1 MHFEIQPEPNRSL
14 ADQLFELGVEL
25 PCGGESACGG
35 CKIRVLSGHIPI
47 TATMRQAL
55 SEAELAQGWRLACC
69 AEARAGVV
77 VEADQ
82 WSLPV
87 LTDEQSTPLEP
98 REGVGAV
105 IDLGTTTLVAQM
117 VDLAT
122 GEVLA
127 VETALNP
134 QARHGADVMS
144 RIQYELR
151 HPGELTAMIR
161 RILGQMLARLAGGRA
176 LEEVLIAGN
185 TAMHH
190 LFCGLS
196 VKPLAA
202 VPFLSPE
209 LGERRFSAGEL
220 GWARARAGVEIRGAV
235 RFLPCLG
242 GFVGSDLLAGMVA
255 TRLGEQSATHALFDI
270 GTNGEIV
277 LGSRDGILCASTAA
291 GPAFEGGRISAGM
304 TARAGAIDAVRVR
317 DGAYECHVLGG
328 QAARGIC
335 GSGLVDA
342 AACALA
348 LGQILPSGRLAGG
361 AKTLRLTES
370 VALTQGD
377 IRELQLAKGA
387 MAAGL
392 KMLAGE
398 PPRSLWLAGAFGSY
412 IKEAAG
418 RAIGLLPQDVAI
430 QPVGNSALRGTRM
443 LLLTPAH
450 RDALLARL
458 CALTRHVELAADPA
472 FQDTFADS
480 MAFTPVSFRPPSLKH
495 APPAGLRR
503 AEV

>member
-1 MHFEIQPEPNRSL
+1 MTFDIHPEPNRSL
-14 ADQLFELGVEL
+14 ADRLFELGVEF
-25 PCGGESACGG
+25 PCGGESGCGG
-35 CKIRVLSGHIPI
+35 CKIRVLSGHVPV
-47 TATMRQAL
+47 TAAMRQSL
-55 SEAELAQGWRLACC
+55 SDAELAQGWRLACC
-69 AEARAGVV
+69 AEARESVV
-77 VEADQ
+77 VEVDQ

-98 REGVGAV
+98 RPGAGVA

-117 VDLAT
+117 VDLST

-144 RIQYELR
+144 RIQYDLR
-151 HPGELTAMIR
+151 RPGELTGMIR
-161 RILGQMLARLAGGRA
+161 QTLGQMLARLAGGRV

-185 TAMHH
+185 TTMHH
-190 LFCGLS
+190 LFCRLS
-196 VKPLAA
+196 VTPLAA

-220 GWARARAGVEIRGAV
+220 GWAVEIRESV
-235 RFLPCLG
+235 RFLPCMG

-255 TRLGEQSATHALFDI
+255 TRLHEQSATHALFDI

-277 LGSRDGILCASTAA
+277 LGSRHGILCASTAA

-304 TARAGAIDAVRVR
+304 TARAGAIDAVRVH

-342 AACALA
+342 AASALE

-361 AKTLRLTES
+361 AKALRLTES
-370 VALTQGD
+370 VSLTQGD

-392 KMLAGE
+392 KILAGA

-412 IKEAAG
+412 IKEAAA
-418 RAIGLLPQDVAI
+418 RAIGLLPQDVAVE
-430 QPVGNSALRGTRM
+430 PVGNSALRGARM
-443 LLLTPAH
+443 LLLSPTH

-480 MAFTPVSFRPPSLKH
+480 MAFTPVSFRRPGASI
-495 APPAGLRR
+495 
-503 AEV
+503 

>member
-1 MHFEIQPEPNRSL
+1 LRFEIYPGPERSV
-14 ADQLFELGVEL
+14 ADRLFALGVEF

-47 TATMRQAL
+47 TAAMRQAL

-69 AEARAGVV
+69 AESRESVV
-77 VEADQ
+77 VEVEQ

-87 LTDEQSTPLEP
+87 LMDEQSTPLEP
-98 REGVGAV
+98 RPGFGAA

-117 VDLAT
+117 VDLSTA
-122 GEVLA
+122 EVLA

-144 RIQYELR
+144 RIQYDLR

-161 RILGQMLARLAGGRA
+161 RTLGQMLARLARDRA

-196 VKPLAA
+196 VEPLAA
-202 VPFLSPE
+202 VPFLSAE
-209 LGERRFSAGEL
+209 LGERRFSAREI
-220 GWARARAGVEIRGAV
+220 GWARPRTAVEVRSGV

-255 TRLGEQSATHALFDI
+255 THLAEQSDSHALFDI

-277 LGSRDGILCASTAA
+277 LGSRRGILCASTAA
-291 GPAFEGGRISAGM
+291 GPAFEGGRISVGM
-304 TARAGAIDAVRVR
+304 TARAGAIDAVRVHH
-317 DGAYECHVLGG
+317 GAYECHVIGG

-342 AACALA
+342 AACALRLA
-348 LGQILPSGRLAGG
+348 QILPSGRLAGG
-361 AKTLRLTES
+361 AKTLSLTES
-370 VALTQGD
+370 VSLTQGD

-392 KMLAGE
+392 KILHRQSAGE
-398 PPRSLWLAGAFGSY
+398 PLRSLWLAGAFGNY
-412 IKEAAG
+412 IKEAAAS
-418 RAIGLLPQDVAI
+418 AIGLLPQDVAI
-430 QPVGNSALRGTRM
+430 QPVGNSALRGVRM
-443 LLLTPAH
+443 LLLTPTH
-450 RDALLARL
+450 RQALLARL

-472 FQDTFADS
+472 FQDTFAES
-480 MAFTPVSFRPPSLKH
+480 MAFMPYC
-495 APPAGLRR
+495 LRR
-503 AEV
+503 AGV

>member
-1 MHFEIQPEPNRSL
+1 MHFEIHPEPQRSL
-14 ADQLFELGVEL
+14 ADRLFELGVEF

-35 CKIRVLSGHIPI
+35 CKIRAISGHIPI

-55 SEAELAQGWRLACC
+55 SGAELAQGWRLACC
-69 AEARAGVV
+69 AEARESVV
-77 VEADQ
+77 VEVDQ
-82 WSLPV
+82 WSVPV
-87 LTDEQSTPLEP
+87 LTDEQTTPLEP
-98 REGVGAV
+98 RRGLGAA
-105 IDLGTTTLVAQM
+105 IDLGTTTLVAQI
-117 VDLAT
+117 VDLST

-144 RIQYELR
+144 RIQHDLR

-161 RILGQMLARLAGGRA
+161 QTLGQMLARLADDRA

-190 LFCGLS
+190 LFCGLN
-196 VKPLAA
+196 VEPLAA

-209 LGERRFSAGEL
+209 LGERRFSAREL
-220 GWARARAGVEIRGAV
+220 GWAVEVRSGV

-255 TRLGEQSATHALFDI
+255 TRLDEQSATHALFDI

-277 LGSRDGILCASTAA
+277 LGSRHGILCASTAA

-304 TARAGAIDAVRVR
+304 TARAGAIDAVRIH

-342 AACALA
+342 AACALG
-348 LGQILPSGRLAGG
+348 LGQILGSGRLAGG

-370 VALTQGD
+370 VALTQSD

-392 KMLAGE
+392 KILAGE
-398 PPRSLWLAGAFGSY
+398 PPGPFGW
-412 IKEAAG
+412 
-418 RAIGLLPQDVAI
+418 RALSAI
-430 QPVGNSALRGTRM
+430 TSSKP
-443 LLLTPAH
+443 
-450 RDALLARL
+450 
-458 CALTRHVELAADPA
+458 
-472 FQDTFADS
+472 
-480 MAFTPVSFRPPSLKH
+480 
-495 APPAGLRR
+495 PPAPSGCCPRMSPSSRLATARFG
-503 AEV
+503 ASACCS

>member
-1 MHFEIQPEPNRSL
+1 LHFEIHPEPNRSL
-14 ADQLFELGVEL
+14 ADRLFELGVEF
-25 PCGGESACGG
+25 PCGGETACGG

-47 TATMRQAL
+47 APTMRQAL

-69 AEARAGVV
+69 AEARESVV
-77 VEADQ
+77 VEVDQ

-87 LTDEQSTPLEP
+87 LTDERTTPLEP
-98 REGVGAV
+98 RQGFGAA
-105 IDLGTTTLVAQM
+105 IDLGTTTLVAQI
-117 VDLAT
+117 VDLST

-144 RIQYELR
+144 RIQYDLR
-151 HPGELTAMIR
+151 RPGELTAMIR
-161 RILGQMLARLAGGRA
+161 RTLGQMLARLAGGRA

-190 LFCGLS
+190 LFCGIS
-196 VKPLAA
+196 VEPLAA

-209 LGERRFSAGEL
+209 LAERRFSALEL
-220 GWARARAGVEIRGAV
+220 GWTRAPAAVEVRTAV

-277 LGSRDGILCASTAA
+277 LGSRHGILCASTAA
-291 GPAFEGGRISAGM
+291 GPAFEGGRIGAGM
-304 TARAGAIDAVRVR
+304 TARAGAIDAVRVH

-342 AACALA
+342 AACALR
-348 LGQILPSGRLAGG
+348 LGQILPSGRLVGG

-370 VALTQGD
+370 VSLTQGD

-392 KMLAGE
+392 KILHRQSAGA

-412 IKEAAG
+412 IKEAAA

-430 QPVGNSALRGTRM
+430 QPVGNSALRGARM
-443 LLLTPAH
+443 LLLTPTH

-458 CALTRHVELAADPA
+458 CALTSHVELAADPA
-472 FQDTFADS
+472 FQDTFAGS
-480 MAFTPVSFRPPSLKH
+480 MAFAPVSFRRPGASI
-495 APPAGLRR
+495 
-503 AEV
+503 

>member
-1 MHFEIQPEPNRSL
+1 MTIHPDPQRSL
-14 ADQLFELGVEL
+14 ADRLFELGVEF
-25 PCGGESACGG
+25 PCGGETACGG
-35 CKIRVLSGHIPI
+35 CKIRVISGHIPI
-47 TATMRQAL
+47 TPTMRQAL

-69 AEARAGVV
+69 AEARETVV
-77 VEADQ
+77 VEVDQ

-87 LTDEQSTPLEP
+87 LTDEQATPLEP
-98 REGVGAV
+98 RPGFGAV
-105 IDLGTTTLVAQM
+105 IDLGTTTLAAQL
-117 VDLAT
+117 VDLTT

-144 RIQYELR
+144 RIQYDLR
-151 HPGELTAMIR
+151 RPGELTAMIR
-161 RILGQMLARLAGGRA
+161 RTLGQMLARLAGGRV

-196 VKPLAA
+196 VEPLAA

-209 LGERRFSAGEL
+209 LGERRFGAREL
-220 GWARARAGVEIRGAV
+220 GWGAPV

-242 GFVGSDLLAGMVA
+242 GFVGSDLLAGIVA
-255 TRLGEQSATHALFDI
+255 THLGEQSAAHALFDI

-277 LGSRDGILCASTAA
+277 LGSRHGILCASTAA
-291 GPAFEGGRISAGM
+291 GPAFEGGRISVGM

-317 DGAYECHVLGG
+317 DGAYECHVIGG
-328 QAARGIC
+328 QAAHGIC

-342 AACALA
+342 AACALE
-348 LGQILPSGRLAGG
+348 LGQILPSGRLASGL
-361 AKTLRLTES
+361 KTLRLTDS
-370 VALTQGD
+370 VSLRQSD

-392 KMLAGE
+392 KILAAT
-398 PPRSLWLAGAFGSY
+398 PPRSIWLAGAFGSY
-412 IKEAAG
+412 IKEAAA

-430 QPVGNSALRGTRM
+430 QPAGNSALRGTRM
-443 LLLTPAH
+443 LLLTPTH
-450 RDALLARL
+450 GDALLARL

-480 MAFTPVSFRPPSLKH
+480 MAFAPVSFRLPGASM
-495 APPAGLRR
+495 
-503 AEV
+503 

>member
-1 MHFEIQPEPNRSL
+1 MHFEIHPKPNRSL
-14 ADQLFELGVEL
+14 ADRLFELGVEF

-35 CKIRVLSGHIPI
+35 CKIRVLSGHIPV

-55 SEAELAQGWRLACC
+55 SEAEIAQGWRLACC
-69 AEARAGVV
+69 AEARESVV
-77 VEADQ
+77 VEVDQ

-87 LTDEQSTPLEP
+87 LTDEQATPLEP
-98 REGVGAV
+98 RDGFGAA

-117 VDLAT
+117 VDLST
-122 GEVLA
+122 GDVLA

-144 RIQYELR
+144 RIQYDLR
-151 HPGELTAMIR
+151 RPGELTSTIR
-161 RILGQMLARLAGGRA
+161 QTLGQMLARLAGGRA

-209 LGERRFSAGEL
+209 LAERRFTAQDLAWG
-220 GWARARAGVEIRGAV
+220 GACFSLPSV
-235 RFLPCLG
+235 RFLPCLS
-242 GFVGSDLLAGMVA
+242 GFVGSDLLAGIVA
-255 TRLGEQSATHALFDI
+255 TRLHEQSVTHALFDI

-277 LGSRDGILCASTAA
+277 LGSRHGILCASTAA

-304 TARAGAIDAVRVR
+304 TARAGAIDAVRVH

-342 AACALA
+342 AACALE
-348 LGQILPSGRLAGG
+348 LGQILPNGRLAGG

-370 VALTQGD
+370 VSLTQGD

-392 KMLAGE
+392 KILHRQHAGA
-398 PPRSLWLAGAFGSY
+398 PPRSLWLAGAFGNY
-412 IKEAAG
+412 IKEAAA

-430 QPVGNSALRGTRM
+430 QPVGNSALRGARM
-443 LLLTPAH
+443 LLLTPTH

-480 MAFTPVSFRPPSLKH
+480 MAFTPVSFQRPGASI
-495 APPAGLRR
+495 
-503 AEV
+503 

>member
-1 MHFEIQPEPNRSL
+1 MTFDIHPEPQRSL
-14 ADQLFELGVEL
+14 ADRLFELGVEF

-69 AEARAGVV
+69 AETRESVV
-77 VEADQ
+77 VEVDQ

-87 LTDEQSTPLEP
+87 LTDERTTPLEP
-98 REGVGAV
+98 RDGFGAA

-117 VDLAT
+117 VDLST

-144 RIQYELR
+144 RIQYDLR
-151 HPGELTAMIR
+151 RPGELTAIIR
-161 RILGQMLARLAGGRA
+161 QTLGQMLARLATGRA

-196 VKPLAA
+196 V
-202 VPFLSPE
+202 
-209 LGERRFSAGEL
+209 REL
-220 GWARARAGVEIRGAV
+220 GWGAQV

-242 GFVGSDLLAGMVA
+242 GFVGSDLLAGIVA
-255 TRLGEQSATHALFDI
+255 TRLHEQSAPHALFDI

-304 TARAGAIDAVRVR
+304 TARAGAIDAVRVH
-317 DGAYECHVLGG
+317 DGGYECHVLGG

-335 GSGLVDA
+335 GSVLVAA
-342 AACALA
+342 AACALE

-370 VALTQGD
+370 VWLTQSD

-392 KMLAGE
+392 QILAGA

-412 IKEAAG
+412 IKEAAA

-430 QPVGNSALRGTRM
+430 QPVGNSALRGARM
-443 LLLTPAH
+443 LLLTPTH
-450 RDALLARL
+450 REALLARL

-472 FQDTFADS
+472 FQDTFVGS
-480 MAFTPVSFRPPSLKH
+480 MAFMPYRL
-495 APPAGLRR
+495 G
-503 AEV
+503 

>member
-1 MHFEIQPEPNRSL
+1 
-14 ADQLFELGVEL
+14 
-25 PCGGESACGG
+25 
-35 CKIRVLSGHIPI
+35 
-47 TATMRQAL
+47 
-55 SEAELAQGWRLACC
+55 
-69 AEARAGVV
+69 
-77 VEADQ
+77 
-82 WSLPV
+82 
-87 LTDEQSTPLEP
+87 
-98 REGVGAV
+98 
-105 IDLGTTTLVAQM
+105 
-117 VDLAT
+117 
-122 GEVLA
+122 VLA

-144 RIQYELR
+144 RIQYDLR

-161 RILGQMLARLAGGRA
+161 QTLGQMLARLAGGRT

-209 LGERRFSAGEL
+209 LGERCFGAREL
-220 GWARARAGVEIRGAV
+220 GWGAQV

-255 TRLGEQSATHALFDI
+255 THLHEQSATHALFDI

-277 LGSRDGILCASTAA
+277 LGSRHGIRCASTAA
-291 GPAFEGGRISAGM
+291 GPAFEGGRISVGM

-317 DGAYECHVLGG
+317 DGAYECHVIGG

-342 AACALA
+342 AAYALE

-361 AKTLRLTES
+361 AKILRLTES

-392 KMLAGE
+392 KILAGA
-398 PPRSLWLAGAFGSY
+398 PPRSIWLAGAFGSY
-412 IKEAAG
+412 IKEAAA

-443 LLLTPAH
+443 LLLAPTY

-458 CALTRHVELAADPA
+458 CALTRHVELAANPA
-472 FQDTFADS
+472 FQDTFADC
-480 MAFTPVSFRPPSLKH
+480 MAFMPVSFRRPGASI
-495 APPAGLRR
+495 
-503 AEV
+503 

>member
-1 MHFEIQPEPNRSL
+1 MTFDIHPEPNRSL
-14 ADQLFELGVEL
+14 ADRLFELGVEF
-25 PCGGESACGG
+25 PCGGETACGG
-35 CKIRVLSGHIPI
+35 CKIRVLSGHVPI
-47 TATMRQAL
+47 TAIMRQAL

-69 AEARAGVV
+69 AEARASVV
-77 VEADQ
+77 VEVDQ

-87 LTDEQSTPLEP
+87 LTDEQTTPLEP
-98 REGVGAV
+98 REGFGAA
-105 IDLGTTTLVAQM
+105 IDLGTTTLVAQL
-117 VDLAT
+117 VDLAM

-127 VETALNP
+127 VETGLNP

-144 RIQYELR
+144 RIQYDLR
-151 HPGELTAMIR
+151 RPGELTSMIR
-161 RILGQMLARLAGGRA
+161 QTLGQMLARLAGGRA
-176 LEEVLIAGN
+176 LEEVLIVGN

-196 VKPLAA
+196 VEPLAA

-209 LGERRFSAGEL
+209 LGERRFTAREL
-220 GWARARAGVEIRGAV
+220 GWAAQV

-255 TRLGEQSATHALFDI
+255 TRLGEQSAPHALFDI

-317 DGAYECHVLGG
+317 DGGYECHVLGG
-328 QAARGIC
+328 HAARGIC

-361 AKTLRLTES
+361 AKTLTLTGAVS
-370 VALTQGD
+370 LTQSD

-392 KMLAGE
+392 KILAVE
-398 PPRSLWLAGAFGSY
+398 PPRALWLAGAFGSY
-412 IKEAAG
+412 IKEAAA
-418 RAIGLLPQDVAI
+418 RAIGLLPEDVAI
-430 QPVGNSALRGTRM
+430 QPVGNSALRGARM
-443 LLLTPAH
+443 LLLTPTH
-450 RDALLARL
+450 REALLARL

-472 FQDTFADS
+472 FQDTFAAS
-480 MAFTPVSFRPPSLKH
+480 MAFAPVSFRPPGASI
-495 APPAGLRR
+495 
-503 AEV
+503 

>member
-1 MHFEIQPEPNRSL
+1 MTFDIHPEPNRSL
-14 ADQLFELGVEL
+14 ADRLFELGVEF
-25 PCGGESACGG
+25 PCGGETACGG

-47 TATMRQAL
+47 TAPMRQAL

-69 AEARAGVV
+69 AEARESVV
-77 VEADQ
+77 VEVDQ

-87 LTDEQSTPLEP
+87 LTDEQATPLEP
-98 REGVGAV
+98 RPGFGAA
-105 IDLGTTTLVAQM
+105 IDLGTTTLAAQL
-117 VDLAT
+117 VDLST

-144 RIQYELR
+144 RIQYDLR
-151 HPGELTAMIR
+151 RPGELTAMIR
-161 RILGQMLARLAGGRA
+161 QTLGQMLARLAGGRA
-176 LEEVLIAGN
+176 LEEVLIVGN

-196 VKPLAA
+196 VEPLAA

-209 LGERRFSAGEL
+209 LGERRFGAREL
-220 GWARARAGVEIRGAV
+220 GWGAQV

-242 GFVGSDLLAGMVA
+242 GFVGSDLLAGIVA
-255 TRLGEQSATHALFDI
+255 THLGEQSAAHALFDI

-277 LGSRDGILCASTAA
+277 LGSRHGILCASTAA

-342 AACALA
+342 AACALE

-361 AKTLRLTES
+361 AKTLRLTDS
-370 VALTQGD
+370 VSLTQSD

-392 KMLAGE
+392 KILAVT
-398 PPRSLWLAGAFGSY
+398 PPRSIWLAGAFGSY
-412 IKEAAG
+412 IKEAAA

-430 QPVGNSALRGTRM
+430 QPVGNSALRGARM
-443 LLLTPAH
+443 LLLTPTH

-458 CALTRHVELAADPA
+458 CDLTAHVELAADPA

-480 MAFTPVSFRPPSLKH
+480 MAFAPVSFGLPGASL
-495 APPAGLRR
+495 
-503 AEV
+503 

>member
-1 MHFEIQPEPNRSL
+1 MKRMPSHPHFEIYPEPHHSL
-14 ADQLFELGVEL
+14 ADRLFELGVEF
-25 PCGGESACGG
+25 PCGGETACGG
-35 CKIRVLSGHIPI
+35 CKIRVLSGHVPI

-69 AEARAGVV
+69 AEAREAVV
-77 VEADQ
+77 VEVDQ

-98 REGVGAV
+98 RPGFGAV
-105 IDLGTTTLVAQM
+105 IDLGTTTLAAQV

-144 RIQYELR
+144 RIQHELR
-151 HPGELTAMIR
+151 HPGQLTAIIR
-161 RILGQMLARLAGGRA
+161 RTLGPMLARLAGSRA

-196 VKPLAA
+196 VTPLAA

-209 LGERRFSAGEL
+209 LAERHFRAREL
-220 GWARARAGVEIRGAV
+220 GWAAEIRSTV
-235 RFLPCLG
+235 QFLPCLG
-242 GFVGSDLLAGMVA
+242 GFVGSDLLAGIVA
-255 TRLGEQSATHALFDI
+255 TRLHEQSATHALFDI

-277 LGSRDGILCASTAA
+277 LGSRNGIVCASTAA

-304 TARAGAIDAVRVR
+304 TARAGAIDAVRVH

-342 AACALA
+342 AACALE
-348 LGQILPSGRLAGG
+348 LGQILPSGRLANGV
-361 AKTLRLTES
+361 KTLCLTENVS
-370 VALTQGD
+370 LTQGD

-392 KMLAGE
+392 KLLTVT
-398 PPRSLWLAGAFGSY
+398 PPIAIWLAGAFGSY
-412 IKEAAG
+412 IKEAAA
-418 RAIGLLPQDVAI
+418 RAIGLLPQDVPI
-430 QPVGNSALRGTRM
+430 QPVGNSALRGARM
-443 LLLTPAH
+443 LLLTPTH

-480 MAFTPVSFRPPSLKH
+480 MAFTPVSFRWPGAST
-495 APPAGLRR
+495 
-503 AEV
+503 

>member
-1 MHFEIQPEPNRSL
+1 LHFDIHPDPHRSL
-14 ADQLFELGVEL
+14 ADQLFELGVEF
-25 PCGGESACGG
+25 PCGGETACSG
-35 CKIRVLSGHIPI
+35 CKIRVLSGHVPI
-47 TATMRQAL
+47 TATMRQSL
-55 SEAELAQGWRLACC
+55 SEAELAKGWRLACC
-69 AEARAGVV
+69 AEAGESVV
-77 VEADQ
+77 VEVDQ
-82 WSLPV
+82 WSPPV
-87 LTDEQSTPLEP
+87 LTDEQATPLEP
-98 REGVGAV
+98 RPGFGAA
-105 IDLGTTTLVAQM
+105 IDLGTTTLAAQL

-144 RIQYELR
+144 RIQHELR
-151 HPGELTAMIR
+151 RPGELTVIIR
-161 RILGQMLARLAGGRA
+161 RTLGQMLARLAGGRA

-190 LFCGLS
+190 LFCGFS
-196 VKPLAA
+196 VEPLAS
-202 VPFLSPE
+202 VPFLSPN
-209 LGERRFSAGEL
+209 LSGRRFSAREL
-220 GWARARAGVEIRGAV
+220 GWGAQV
-235 RFLPCLG
+235 VFLPCLG
-242 GFVGSDLLAGMVA
+242 GFVGSDLLAGIVA
-255 TRLGEQSATHALFDI
+255 TRLHEQSATHALFDI

-277 LGSRDGILCASTAA
+277 LGSRHGILCASTAA
-291 GPAFEGGRISAGM
+291 GPAFEGGRISVGM

-328 QAARGIC
+328 KVARGIC

-342 AACALA
+342 AACALE

-361 AKTLRLTES
+361 VKALRLTES
-370 VALTQGD
+370 VSLTQSD

-392 KMLAGE
+392 KLLAVT
-398 PPRSLWLAGAFGSY
+398 PPRSIWLAGAFGSY
-412 IKEAAG
+412 IKEAVA
-418 RAIGLLPQDVAI
+418 RAIGLLPQDVTI

-443 LLLTPAH
+443 LLLTPTH

-480 MAFTPVSFRPPSLKH
+480 MAFTPVSFRPSG
-495 APPAGLRR
+495 ASI
-503 AEV
+503 

>member
-1 MHFEIQPEPNRSL
+1 MPSHPHFEIHPEPERSL
-14 ADQLFELGVEL
+14 ADRLFELGVEF

-35 CKIRVLSGHIPI
+35 CKIRVVSGHIPI

-69 AEARAGVV
+69 AETCENVV
-77 VEADQ
+77 VEVDQ

-87 LTDEQSTPLEP
+87 LTDERTTPLEP
-98 REGVGAV
+98 RDGFGAA
-105 IDLGTTTLVAQM
+105 IDLGTTTLVAQI
-117 VDLAT
+117 VDLST

-144 RIQYELR
+144 RIQYDLR
-151 HPGELTAMIR
+151 RPGELTAMIR
-161 RILGQMLARLAGGRA
+161 RTLGQMLARLAGDRA

-196 VKPLAA
+196 VEPLAA

-209 LGERRFSAGEL
+209 LAERRFSAGEL
-220 GWARARAGVEIRGAV
+220 GWAAAVRDGV

-277 LGSRDGILCASTAA
+277 LGSRDGIRCASTAA

-317 DGAYECHVLGG
+317 DGGYECHVLGG

-342 AACALA
+342 AACALE

-361 AKTLRLTES
+361 ATTLRLTES
-370 VALTQGD
+370 VSLTQSD

-392 KMLAGE
+392 QILAGA

-412 IKEAAG
+412 IKEASA

-430 QPVGNSALRGTRM
+430 QPVGNSALRGARM
-443 LLLTPAH
+443 LLLTPTH
-450 RDALLARL
+450 REALLARL
-458 CALTRHVELAADPA
+458 CSLTRHVELAADPA
-472 FQDTFADS
+472 FQDTFVGS
-480 MAFTPVSFRPPSLKH
+480 MAFMPYRL
-495 APPAGLRR
+495 G
-503 AEV
+503 

>member
-1 MHFEIQPEPNRSL
+1 MTFEIHPEPNRSL
-14 ADQLFELGVEL
+14 ADRLFELGVEF

-35 CKIRVLSGHIPI
+35 CKIRVLSGHVPI
-47 TATMRQAL
+47 TAPMRQAL
-55 SEAELAQGWRLACC
+55 SEAELAEGWRLACC
-69 AEARAGVV
+69 SEARESVV
-77 VEADQ
+77 VEVDQ

-98 REGVGAV
+98 REGFGAA
-105 IDLGTTTLVAQM
+105 IDLGTTTLAAQL

-144 RIQYELR
+144 RIQYDLR
-151 HPGELTAMIR
+151 RPGELTAMIR
-161 RILGQMLARLAGGRA
+161 QTLGQMLARLAAGRT

-185 TAMHH
+185 TVMHH

-209 LGERRFSAGEL
+209 LGERRFSAREL
-220 GWARARAGVEIRGAV
+220 GWGTQV

-242 GFVGSDLLAGMVA
+242 GFVGSDLLAGIVA

-304 TARAGAIDAVRVR
+304 TARAGAIDAVRIH

-328 QAARGIC
+328 KVARGIC

-342 AACALA
+342 AACALE
-348 LGQILPSGRLAGG
+348 LGQVLPSGRLTGG
-361 AKTLRLTES
+361 VKTLRLTENVS
-370 VALTQGD
+370 LTQSD

-392 KMLAGE
+392 KILAGA
-398 PPRSLWLAGAFGSY
+398 PPRSIWLAGAFGSY
-412 IKEAAG
+412 IKEAAA
-418 RAIGLLPQDVAI
+418 RAIGLLPQDAAI
-430 QPVGNSALRGTRM
+430 QPVGNSALRGARM
-443 LLLTPAH
+443 LLLTPTH
-450 RDALLARL
+450 RDALLVRL

-472 FQDTFADS
+472 FQDTFADC
-480 MAFTPVSFRPPSLKH
+480 MAFMPVSFRLPGAST
-495 APPAGLRR
+495 
-503 AEV
+503 

>member
-1 MHFEIQPEPNRSL
+1 LHFEIHPEPERSL
-14 ADQLFELGVEL
+14 ADRLFELGVEF

-35 CKIRVLSGHIPI
+35 CKIRVLSGHVPV

-69 AEARAGVV
+69 AETREGVV
-77 VEADQ
+77 VEVEQ

-87 LTDEQSTPLEP
+87 LTDERKTPLEP
-98 REGVGAV
+98 RQGFGAA

-144 RIQYELR
+144 RIQYDLR

-161 RILGQMLARLAGGRA
+161 RTLGQMLARLAGERV

-196 VKPLAA
+196 VEPLAA
-202 VPFLSPE
+202 VPFLSAE
-209 LGERRFSAGEL
+209 LGERRFSARDL
-220 GWARARAGVEIRGAV
+220 GWTRARAAVEIRNSV

-242 GFVGSDLLAGMVA
+242 GFVGGDLLAGMVA
-255 TRLGEQSATHALFDI
+255 TRFDQQSATHALFDI

-277 LGSRDGILCASTAA
+277 LGNRHGILCASTAA

-304 TARAGAIDAVRVR
+304 TARAGAIDAVRVH

-342 AACALA
+342 AACALE
-348 LGQILPSGRLAGG
+348 LGQILSSGRLANGL
-361 AKTLRLTES
+361 KTLRLTES
-370 VALTQGD
+370 VSLTQGD

-392 KMLAGE
+392 KILHRQSAGALT
-398 PPRSLWLAGAFGSY
+398 PSLWLAGAFGNY
-412 IKEAAG
+412 IKPAAAS
-418 RAIGLLPQDVAI
+418 AIGLLPQDVAI
-430 QPVGNSALRGTRM
+430 QPVGNSALRGARM
-443 LLLTPAH
+443 LLLTPTH
-450 RDALLARL
+450 RQAVLARL

-472 FQDTFADS
+472 FQDTFAES
-480 MAFTPVSFRPPSLKH
+480 MAFMPYC
-495 APPAGLRR
+495 LRR
-503 AEV
+503 AGV

>member
-1 MHFEIQPEPNRSL
+1 MTFEIHPEPHRSL
-14 ADQLFELGVEL
+14 ADRLFELGVEF
-25 PCGGESACGG
+25 PCGGETACGG
-35 CKIRVLSGHIPI
+35 CKIRVISGHIPI
-47 TATMRQAL
+47 TATMRQSL
-55 SEAELAQGWRLACC
+55 SDAELAQGWRLACC
-69 AEARAGVV
+69 AEARESVV
-77 VEADQ
+77 VEVDQ

-87 LTDEQSTPLEP
+87 LTDERATPLEP
-98 REGVGAV
+98 RDGFGAA
-105 IDLGTTTLVAQM
+105 IDLGTTTLVAQL
-117 VDLAT
+117 VDLST

-144 RIQYELR
+144 RIQYDLH
-151 HPGELTAMIR
+151 HPGELTAIIR
-161 RILGQMLARLAGGRA
+161 RTLGQMLARLAAGRA

-185 TAMHH
+185 TTMHH

-196 VKPLAA
+196 VKPLAS
-202 VPFLSPE
+202 VPFLSPA
-209 LGERRFSAGEL
+209 LAKRRFTAREL
-220 GWARARAGVEIRGAV
+220 GWGTQV

-242 GFVGSDLLAGMVA
+242 GFVGSDLLAGIVA
-255 TRLGEQSATHALFDI
+255 TRLDEQSATHALFDI

-277 LGSRDGILCASTAA
+277 LGSRDGIVCASTAA
-291 GPAFEGGRISAGM
+291 GPAFEGGRVSAGM

-328 QAARGIC
+328 KVARGIC

-348 LGQILPSGRLAGG
+348 LGQVVPSGRLANGV
-361 AKTLRLTES
+361 KTLRLTES
-370 VALTQGD
+370 VSLTQSD

-392 KMLAGE
+392 KMLAVT
-398 PPRSLWLAGAFGSY
+398 PPRSIWLAGAFGSY
-412 IKEAAG
+412 IKEASA

-443 LLLTPAH
+443 LLLTPTH

-472 FQDTFADS
+472 FQDIFADS
-480 MAFTPVSFRPPSLKH
+480 MALMPYR
-495 APPAGLRR
+495 LRR
-503 AEV
+503 PEV